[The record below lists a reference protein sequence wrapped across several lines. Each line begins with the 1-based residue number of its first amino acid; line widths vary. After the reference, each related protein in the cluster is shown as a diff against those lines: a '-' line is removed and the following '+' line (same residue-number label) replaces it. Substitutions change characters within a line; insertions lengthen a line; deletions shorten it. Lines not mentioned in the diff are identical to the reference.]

1 MNTIGIGCRLAV
13 ALAFTLVIPA
23 AFAASFPERA
33 VRLIVPVAAGGSI
46 DITARV
52 VGEALAKRWNQPVIV
67 ESRPGAGMVVGTMS
81 VAKAP
86 ADGYTLLVGGAG
98 PMTINVAT
106 VPDLSYDPRR
116 DFKSV
121 AMISS
126 LPYMLMVHEGV
137 PARTTEELI
146 RYAKQ
151 NPGKLNVASGG
162 PAAQLAAALFKKKTG
177 IDFVEVP
184 YKGAALSVTS
194 VMAGETQV
202 TFADTATP
210 GVDAPSIKTLAVT
223 SAARVA
229 KRPQTPTLAESGVPG
244 YDFAAWIGLFA
255 PQGTPAPVIEQ
266 IEKDVLAVLAD
277 PAVRDRLQSMQMEVE
292 TVGSAALQKRVES
305 EIDTW
310 SSLVKE
316 TGMQIRN

>member
-1 MNTIGIGCRLAV
+1 MTRFSIIRGLALVLACNFV
-13 ALAFTLVIPA
+13 APEGL
-23 AFAASFPERA
+23 AASFPERA

-46 DITARV
+46 DVTARV
-52 VGEALAKRWNQPVIV
+52 VGEALSKRWAQPVII
-67 ESRPGAGMVVGTMS
+67 ENRPGAGMVVGTVS

-98 PMTINVAT
+98 PMTINVALI
-106 VPDLSYDPRR
+106 PDLAYDPRR

-126 LPYMLMVHEGV
+126 LPYMLMVNEGV

-177 IDFVEVP
+177 IDFVEIP

-194 VMAGETQV
+194 VMSGETQM

-210 GVDAPSIKTLAVT
+210 GLDAPSIKILAVT
-223 SAARVA
+223 SAARAA
-229 KRPQTPTLAESGVPG
+229 KRPQLPTLAESGVPG

-255 PQGTPAPVIEQ
+255 PQGTPDAVVAQ
-266 IEKDVLAVLAD
+266 IEKDVLAVLAE
-277 PAVRDRLQSMQMEVE
+277 PSVKIWLETMQMEVE
-292 TVGSAALQKRVES
+292 TVGAAALQKRIVT

-310 SSLVKE
+310 STLAKE
-316 TGMQIRN
+316 TGLKLRN